1 MENMLGNINIQ
12 EMINQYVLPW
22 GKNIIFAILIY
33 IVGRIIAKIVLSLIM
48 KVLGKSNKDQMLL
61 KFIHSILSALLLLIV
76 IIAALSQLGVDTTS
90 LVALIGAAGL
100 AIGLSLQDSLKN
112 FAAGV
117 MILVFKPFKAGDYVN
132 AAGMEGVVNSISVFT
147 MELTTP
153 DNKEVIIPNGSV
165 LAAPII
171 NFSSKP
177 TRRIDM
183 VFGIDYGDDLRKAK
197 QIIEKVLAEN
207 TKVLK
212 DPAPVVA
219 VAALADS
226 SVNINVRPWVNNA
239 DYWAVYSEVHEAIKL
254 AFDAEGITIPFP
266 QQVLHTKANG

>member
-165 LAAPII
+165 LATPII